1 MRALIIDTA
10 TVNLHRK
17 LRRMAADT
25 GLHAIAVLSDCAV
38 FASPGPGALDILTKP
53 DGTLTTSLRLGVSP
67 GMVKFEG
74 SRPMAE
80 ITELIADDT
89 NPARHMKP
97 GGQVSADE

>member
-1 MRALIIDTA
+1 
-10 TVNLHRK
+10 
-17 LRRMAADT
+17 MAADT
-25 GLHAIAVLSDCAV
+25 GLHAFAVLPDCAVFAV

-53 DGTLTTSLRLGVSP
+53 DATLTTSLRLGVSP

-89 NPARHMKP
+89 NPARHIKT
-97 GGQVSADE
+97 GGVSALPRPSASRCVPPSAGPTP